1 MNKKMLVKSL
11 VGLVLAAAVI
21 PMFLYGGMAVQILVL
36 AAVMLAAY
44 EIASLPDQKPHWV
57 MTLFLGQPLNLW
69 AICRIHSLPV
79 RQLFF

>member
-36 AAVMLAAY
+36 AA
-44 EIASLPDQKPHWV
+44 I
-57 MTLFLGQPLNLW
+57 MTNLEDPTTEEENEEQMQFIINW
-69 AICRIHSLPV
+69 KKEHDKKDK
-79 RQLFF
+79 

>member
-36 AAVMLAAY
+36 AAIMLAAY
-44 EIASLPDQKPHWV
+44 EIASLPDQKPDRNS
-57 MTLFLGQPLNLW
+57 TRLNSS
-69 AICRIHSLPV
+69 H
-79 RQLFF
+79 